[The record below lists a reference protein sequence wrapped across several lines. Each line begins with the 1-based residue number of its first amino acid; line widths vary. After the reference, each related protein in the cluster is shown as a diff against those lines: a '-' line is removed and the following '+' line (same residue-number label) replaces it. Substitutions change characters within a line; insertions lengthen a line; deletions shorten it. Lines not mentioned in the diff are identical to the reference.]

1 LIEKS
6 MKTLKKTIKKLFR
19 TNRRILVEKD
29 LKKINLKKYK
39 RVLVVG
45 SGKDPYRNLFS
56 EDVEEYVRFDIEP
69 HDGLTDVIGDIHE
82 APFDDNSFD
91 CIFAIE
97 VMEHLENPFLFKK
110 EIKRMLKKGGS
121 MVLTVPFIFHMH
133 ADPFDYWRPTKMAL
147 SELFDDFDE
156 LSISNQGNRL
166 HVILDLISTS
176 FRNNNLFKIL
186 RVFNLPLSLIDFK
199 SDSTACSGFFVT
211 AKK

>member
-1 LIEKS
+1 

-91 CIFAIE
+91 CIF
-97 VMEHLENPFLFKK
+97 
-110 EIKRMLKKGGS
+110 S
-121 MVLTVPFIFHMH
+121 
-133 ADPFDYWRPTKMAL
+133 
-147 SELFDDFDE
+147 
-156 LSISNQGNRL
+156 
-166 HVILDLISTS
+166 
-176 FRNNNLFKIL
+176 
-186 RVFNLPLSLIDFK
+186 
-199 SDSTACSGFFVT
+199 
-211 AKK
+211 

>member
-1 LIEKS
+1 MI
-6 MKTLKKTIKKLFR
+6 KTLKKTIKKLFR

-39 RVLVVG
+39 KVLVVG

-56 EDVEEYVRFDIEP
+56 EDIEEYIRFDIEP

-110 EIKRMLKKGGS
+110 EIHQVMYIWKQNY
-121 MVLTVPFIFHMH
+121 TFILIAFSFLCKF
-133 ADPFDYWRPTKMAL
+133 ATFCFIT
-147 SELFDDFDE
+147 
-156 LSISNQGNRL
+156 SIC
-166 HVILDLISTS
+166 
-176 FRNNNLFKIL
+176 
-186 RVFNLPLSLIDFK
+186 P
-199 SDSTACSGFFVT
+199 
-211 AKK
+211 

>member
-1 LIEKS
+1 
-6 MKTLKKTIKKLFR
+6 MKKLKKTIKKLFR

-56 EDVEEYVRFDIEP
+56 EDIEEYVRFDIEP

-110 EIKRMLKKGGS
+110 EIKRILKKGGS

-133 ADPFDYWRPTKMAL
+133 ADQFDYWRPTKMAL

-166 HVILDLISTS
+166 HAILDLISTS

-186 RVFNLPLSLIDFK
+186 RIFNLPLSLIDFK
-199 SDSTACSGFFVT
+199 SDSTVCSGFFVT

>member
-1 LIEKS
+1 

-39 RVLVVG
+39 KVLVVG

-56 EDVEEYVRFDIEP
+56 EDIEEYIRFDIEP

-110 EIKRMLKKGGS
+110 EIKRILKKGGL

-186 RVFNLPLSLIDFK
+186 RIFNLPLSLIDFK